1 MFKYEFMRT
10 AFLVGG
16 ILAVIVPIIGVVV
29 VFKRMSM
36 IGDALSHTSLAG
48 ITLGVILGV
57 NPLIVAIILSVL
69 FALALDY
76 IQRKYPKY
84 QELSI
89 AIVMSLGIGLS
100 ALFLNFVKEASNF
113 NKYLFG
119 SIISISDSDVMIS
132 IVLAVIIIAA
142 SIYFYRDFFYI
153 AYDEH
158 AAELAGVNV
167 RKTGI
172 IFTVLT
178 AITVSLASRIIG
190 ALVVSSLMVIP
201 IAAAMR
207 ITKSYKMTFVISIV
221 FSLLSLYTGLTLAYY
236 MNLAP
241 GGVIVL
247 SSLAYLGLSFLIKNN
262 G

>member
-69 FALALDY
+69 SALALDY

-119 SIISISDSDVMIS
+119 SIISISNRCKV
-132 IVLAVIIIAA
+132 
-142 SIYFYRDFFYI
+142 
-153 AYDEH
+153 
-158 AAELAGVNV
+158 
-167 RKTGI
+167 K
-172 IFTVLT
+172 
-178 AITVSLASRIIG
+178 
-190 ALVVSSLMVIP
+190 
-201 IAAAMR
+201 
-207 ITKSYKMTFVISIV
+207 
-221 FSLLSLYTGLTLAYY
+221 
-236 MNLAP
+236 
-241 GGVIVL
+241 
-247 SSLAYLGLSFLIKNN
+247 
-262 G
+262 